1 MEVESSVST
10 PNPDWVTMLTSRT
23 TWGVVEESDLGVR
36 WGSSSET
43 KNYGGT
49 QEVTVEEMLMGRGTQ
64 EVTVEE
70 GLEVMGEGLDE
81 VSGRGLVWAGHGV
94 GGTWCGRDMV
104 WAWLVWVGHGVG
116 VA

>member
-10 PNPDWVTMLTSRT
+10 PTPDWVTILRSRT
-23 TWGVVEESDLGVR
+23 TWGVVEESDRLVR

-49 QEVTVEEMLMGRGTQ
+49 QEMTVEEMLMAKGTQ

-70 GLEVMGEGLDE
+70 GLEVMGEDDE
-81 VSGRGLVWAGHGV
+81 V
-94 GGTWCGRDMV
+94 RDLMK
-104 WAWLVWVGHGVG
+104 
-116 VA
+116 